1 MRVAL
6 LLAALTFANAC
17 TAVSGGTDEMTM
29 TTLGRGSYAASHGG
43 RNAVLATSDAEY
55 QRVWREM
62 VGGADAPPTVDFA
75 QHVAVFLFAGQRN
88 TGGWSVDPKS
98 ATVEGDTLVIDAAVT
113 GPGPDMIVTQAL
125 TYPYAVV
132 SVRTRD
138 VKNVRWPQ

>member
-1 MRVAL
+1 
-6 LLAALTFANAC
+6 
-17 TAVSGGTDEMTM
+17 MTM
-29 TTLGRGSYAASHGG
+29 TTLGRGSYASSQGG

-55 QRVWREM
+55 QRIWREM
-62 VGGADAPPTVDFA
+62 AGGADAPPPVDFA
-75 QHVAVFLFAGQRN
+75 QNVAVFLFAGQRN